1 MNICR
6 ISGMFPVVRM
16 REEMDRV
23 FAGLAETFP
32 EVGPLNVLSGRAVPA
47 LNVWEDD
54 THLYAEAEVPG
65 LKLDD
70 LEITL
75 VGNELTRAGF
85 MEHLNAGLVLTG
97 GGSLIE
103 GLAELAE
110 QRFGLPVRLGQ
121 PTGVEGLVD
130 VVSSPTYST
139 AVGLVLYGHYNR
151 DVDTYFGRAGAGLL
165 GRTAGRLSRWLT
177 ELF

>member
-32 EVGPLNVLSGRAVPA
+32 EVGPLNVLGGRAVPA

-65 LKLDD
+65 MKFGD

-75 VGNELTRAGF
+75 MGNELTIKGTREEQAAQKDVSYVRRERSVRSFSRVVRLPSDVDAEKVTARLEDG
-85 MEHLNAGLVLTG
+85 VLTVTIPK
-97 GGSLIE
+97 SEASRPRKIE
-103 GLAELAE
+103 IKT
-110 QRFGLPVRLGQ
+110 LP
-121 PTGVEGLVD
+121 
-130 VVSSPTYST
+130 
-139 AVGLVLYGHYNR
+139 A
-151 DVDTYFGRAGAGLL
+151 
-165 GRTAGRLSRWLT
+165 
-177 ELF
+177 

>member
-16 REEMDRV
+16 REEMDRL
-23 FAGLAETFP
+23 FTGLAETFP
-32 EVGPLNVLSGRAVPA
+32 EVGPLSALSGRSVPA

-75 VGNELTRAGF
+75 MGNELTIKGTREEPATEEGVSYLRRERRVRSF
-85 MEHLNAGLVLTG
+85 SRVVRLPSDIEAEKVTARLDNGVLTVTIPK
-97 GGSLIE
+97 SEAVRPRKIE
-103 GLAELAE
+103 VKT
-110 QRFGLPVRLGQ
+110 LP
-121 PTGVEGLVD
+121 
-130 VVSSPTYST
+130 
-139 AVGLVLYGHYNR
+139 A
-151 DVDTYFGRAGAGLL
+151 
-165 GRTAGRLSRWLT
+165 
-177 ELF
+177 

>member
-65 LKLDD
+65 MKFGD

-75 VGNELTRAGF
+75 MGNELTIKGTREEQAAQKDVSYVRRERSVRSFSRVVRLPSDIDAEKVTARLEDG
-85 MEHLNAGLVLTG
+85 VLTVTIPK
-97 GGSLIE
+97 SEASRPRKIE
-103 GLAELAE
+103 IKT
-110 QRFGLPVRLGQ
+110 LP
-121 PTGVEGLVD
+121 
-130 VVSSPTYST
+130 
-139 AVGLVLYGHYNR
+139 A
-151 DVDTYFGRAGAGLL
+151 
-165 GRTAGRLSRWLT
+165 
-177 ELF
+177 

>member
-23 FAGLAETFP
+23 FSGLAETFP
-32 EVGPLNVLSGRAVPA
+32 EVGPLNVLGGRAVPA

-65 LKLDD
+65 MKFGD

-75 VGNELTRAGF
+75 MGNELTIKGTREEQAAQKDVSYVRRERSVRSFSRVVRLPSDVDAEKVTARLEDG
-85 MEHLNAGLVLTG
+85 VLTVTIPK
-97 GGSLIE
+97 SEASRPRKIE
-103 GLAELAE
+103 IKT
-110 QRFGLPVRLGQ
+110 LP
-121 PTGVEGLVD
+121 
-130 VVSSPTYST
+130 
-139 AVGLVLYGHYNR
+139 A
-151 DVDTYFGRAGAGLL
+151 
-165 GRTAGRLSRWLT
+165 
-177 ELF
+177 